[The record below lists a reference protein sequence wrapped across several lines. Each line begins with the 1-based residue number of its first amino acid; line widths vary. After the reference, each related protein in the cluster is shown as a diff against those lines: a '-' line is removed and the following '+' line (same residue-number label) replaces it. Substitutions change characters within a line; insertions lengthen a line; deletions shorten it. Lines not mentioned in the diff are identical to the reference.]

1 VQHHML
7 DTASIQLASCTTKMR
22 HKKDGTKCL
31 SQNGYGVCV
40 CEVASMEQYFYNGGT
55 QKIIT
60 KRYQTTEK
68 IPTRLRPPSCADGF

>member
-1 VQHHML
+1 MA
-7 DTASIQLASCTTKMR
+7 TEC
-22 HKKDGTKCL
+22 
-31 SQNGYGVCV
+31 VCV

-68 IPTRLRPPSCADGF
+68 IPTRLRPPPAALMGFEEEDGGFDFINRRNPGPYLTIGAPGNLS